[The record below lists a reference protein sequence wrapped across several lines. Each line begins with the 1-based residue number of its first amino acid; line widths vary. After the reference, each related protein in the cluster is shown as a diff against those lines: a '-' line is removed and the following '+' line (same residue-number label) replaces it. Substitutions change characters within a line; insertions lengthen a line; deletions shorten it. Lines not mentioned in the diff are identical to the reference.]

1 MDKEKVTLE
10 MQNIPLELKVKT
22 LQPYKAKIFYMADIM
37 AKAATIK
44 NEKQLKKSPT
54 KIIRMDFFDLYK

>member
-1 MDKEKVTLE
+1 